1 MTLTATRFQYE
12 QQEDQVEKTTIEHG
26 FSHVIDNLDV
36 ECQIRLGTLTLSV
49 GELKKLKKG
58 QVLQLNEKTSEQV
71 DVILNQKVIA
81 RGELVCCDDYFG
93 IKITELS

>member
-1 MTLTATRFQYE
+1 MTLTATRFQYDK
-12 QQEDQVEKTTIEHG
+12 QEDQVEETIIEHG

-71 DVILNQKVIA
+71 DVILNQKIIA